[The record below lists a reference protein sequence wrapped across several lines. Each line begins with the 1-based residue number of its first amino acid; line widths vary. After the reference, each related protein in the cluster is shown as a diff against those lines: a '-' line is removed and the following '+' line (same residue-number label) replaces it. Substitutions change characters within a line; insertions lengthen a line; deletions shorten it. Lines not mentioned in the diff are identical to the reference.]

1 MAVPKRRVCHSRK
14 KMRQS
19 HQALKV
25 PAMSIDRQTKSVH
38 RPHHVDLR
46 TGLYRGRQVLFREE
60 ETAGPTGDKP
70 DGGDSTKTT

>member
-19 HQALKV
+19 HQALAV
-25 PAMSIDRQTKSVH
+25 PAMSIDSTSKSVH

-46 TGLYRGRQVLFREE
+46 TGLYRGKQVLFKEDAGSQ
-60 ETAGPTGDKP
+60 ETGSADK
-70 DGGDSTKTT
+70 T

>member
-25 PAMSIDRQTKSVH
+25 PGMSVDRGTSSLH

-46 TGLYRGRQVLFREE
+46 TGFYRGRQILFPSDGDEGAE
-60 ETAGPTGDKP
+60 GQPAGDKP
-70 DGGDSTKTT
+70 TT

>member
-19 HQALKV
+19 HQALSV
-25 PAMSIDRQTKSVH
+25 PAMSIDRKTKSVH

-46 TGLYRGRQVLFREE
+46 TGLYRGRQVLFRDEE
-60 ETAGPTGDKP
+60 QAQADAKPGD
-70 DGGDSTKTT
+70 DAGGDQK

>member
-19 HQALKV
+19 HQALDV
-25 PAMSIDRQTKSVH
+25 PAMSIDKKTKSVH

-46 TGLYRGRQVLFREE
+46 TGLYRGRQVLFREDAV
-60 ETAGPTGDKP
+60 ETAPGDDAGGDK
-70 DGGDSTKTT
+70 K

>member
-19 HQALKV
+19 HQALV
-25 PAMSIDRQTKSVH
+25 APAMSIDRATKSVH

-46 TGLYRGRQVLFREE
+46 TGLYRGRQILFREE
-60 ETAGPTGDKP
+60 ETTAGT
-70 DGGDSTKTT
+70 DGETPSDGSKS